1 MPQPE
6 SQNSQYKKSGYLEND
21 FKLFHLRDSFP
32 QTFDFHYHDFHKI
45 LIFLDGNVSY
55 IVEGR
60 QYDLRPFD
68 MLLIGAGE
76 IHKPVIHTAASY
88 ERIILYLSPRF
99 FTESHSKDAELFCCF
114 RAVNARQSCLIR
126 VKDMSHSPLIQVA
139 KEFPSVIHSRE
150 FGSTLYQRAKL
161 FEYLILLNRTV
172 LNEQADYSLPVTAH
186 PVVLSIMEYINNH
199 ITEDLSI
206 DTIAGCMFLN
216 RSYMMHLFKA
226 ETGYTIG
233 KYITEKR
240 LFLTGQYRKQGLS
253 ATEACYKSGFKNYA
267 SYYHA
272 YHKKNRTLSNVKT
285 AGPL

>member
-1 MPQPE
+1 MPHPE
-6 SQNSQYKKSGYLEND
+6 SQSKQYKKSGYLQSD

-76 IHKPVIHTAASY
+76 IHKPVIHGAAPY
-88 ERIILYLSPRF
+88 ERIILYLSPHF
-99 FTESHSKDAELFCCF
+99 FTENSSADADLFYCF
-114 RAVNARQSCLIR
+114 QTVKARRSCLIR
-126 VKDMSHSPLIQVA
+126 VKDREHAPLIRVV
-139 KEFPSVIHSRE
+139 KELPSTIASRE
-150 FGSTLYQRAKL
+150 FGSLLYQRTKL

-172 LNEQADYSLPVTAH
+172 LSEQADYSPPVTAH

-206 DTIAGCMFLN
+206 DTISGSMFLN

-240 LFLTGQYRKQGLS
+240 LFLTGQYRKQGFCV
-253 ATEACYKSGFKNYA
+253 TEACYKSGFKNYA

-272 YHKKNRTLSNVKT
+272 YQKKYRNLPKNE
-285 AGPL
+285 